1 MIRLYSKKSALV
13 FALAMMAN
21 VALAQSFKVT
31 SNGNPVSNN
40 DVIELPCEFEDFS
53 EGGEYMAVYTWNP
66 HLDAVSTGGSTA
78 LSVSVTP
85 DENADGVTICWP
97 SSCAMVS
104 PGKTLTNNGTITNEP
119 ADLQIHREVYA
130 YSKEEGPTE
139 VGTVKVEVSSGSET
153 MVFTIKCLLPVGNV
167 ANEQSFKVT
176 SNGNPVSNNEV
187 IELPCEFEEFS
198 EGGEYMAVYTWNP
211 HLDAVSTGGSTA
223 LSVSV
228 TPDENA
234 DGVTICWPSSCAMV
248 SPGKTLTNN
257 GTITN
262 EPADLQIHREVYA
275 YSKEEGPTEVGTV
288 KVEVSSGSETMVFTI
303 KCLLPVGNGVA
314 ENLIDENAAS
324 EYYTIQGVK
333 VAEPQKGQLYIERK
347 GQKVTKRVF

>member
-153 MVFTIKCLLPVGNV
+153 MVFTIKCLLPVGN
-167 ANEQSFKVT
+167 
-176 SNGNPVSNNEV
+176 
-187 IELPCEFEEFS
+187 
-198 EGGEYMAVYTWNP
+198 
-211 HLDAVSTGGSTA
+211 
-223 LSVSV
+223 
-228 TPDENA
+228 
-234 DGVTICWPSSCAMV
+234 
-248 SPGKTLTNN
+248 
-257 GTITN
+257 
-262 EPADLQIHREVYA
+262 
-275 YSKEEGPTEVGTV
+275 
-288 KVEVSSGSETMVFTI
+288 
-303 KCLLPVGNGVA
+303 
-314 ENLIDENAAS
+314 
-324 EYYTIQGVK
+324 
-333 VAEPQKGQLYIERK
+333 
-347 GQKVTKRVF
+347 